1 MHVQFHLS
9 KDFKKNLTAVVNG
22 TGTHQQ
28 LNHVVAVAHALAEA
42 FLTSKRS
49 VGTLGN
55 MHGLNIS
62 DLAYD
67 SIADL
72 FQRDERGSFR
82 QLTTYFLGLPLEDAG
97 DEETLVYLRRLV
109 FSKVN
114 HSVFR
119 LLSEADPSLAK
130 ILRNVKQSMQALR
143 VFEEVERFGEICVVP
158 SLCEPLEHLPSY
170 ERSEL
175 EADLLAVSTGDELIP
190 EMLGKV
196 ARVLREECARCR
208 IVPLVT
214 VGLVI
219 RDVYERKLMPG
230 SAGQY
235 SDSPMLRHDVTSVV
249 ASCCD
254 EVKKS
259 VSEKYVGKGRISCE
273 MFETYFDVIGEE
285 LRNRY
290 LGLDGEDSSLFE
302 LFKTRVPELTKE
314 GYLEEHRNQL
324 EYFLKLVNRKAVEQ
338 LKKG

>member
-1 MHVQFHLS
+1 MRVQFHYS
-9 KDFKKNLTAVVNG
+9 KDLKENLLAVVNG
-22 TGTHQQ
+22 TGTHRQ
-28 LNHVVAVAHALAEA
+28 LNHVVAVSHALAEA

-49 VGTLGN
+49 IGTLGN
-55 MHGLNIS
+55 MHGLNVS

-82 QLTTYFLGLPLEDAG
+82 QLNSYFLGLPLESADN
-97 DEETLVYLRRLV
+97 EEALVYLRRLV

-114 HSVFR
+114 HGVFR

-143 VFEEVERFGEICVVP
+143 IFEETERFGELCIVP
-158 SLCEPLEHLPSY
+158 SLCDPLEHLPAY

-175 EADLLAVSTGDELIP
+175 EADLLAVTTGDELIP
-190 EMLGKV
+190 EMLGKIS
-196 ARVLREECARCR
+196 RVMREECAHSR

-219 RDVYERKLMPG
+219 RDVYERKLTRD
-230 SAGQY
+230 SSDHY
-235 SDSPMLRHDVTSVV
+235 SDNPMHRQDITTLV
-249 ASCCD
+249 AFCCD

-259 VSEKYVGKGRISCE
+259 VCEKYVGKGKISGE
-273 MFETYFDVIGEE
+273 MFDTYFDVIGEE

-302 LFKTRVPELTKE
+302 LFRSRCPELTRE
-314 GYLEEHRNQL
+314 GYLECHRNQL
-324 EYFLKLVNRKAVEQ
+324 EYFLKLVNRKALDQ